1 MNKERWIKNRPEFER
16 PREKLLKF
24 GSKDLSN
31 SELLA
36 IFLRIGVKDKSA
48 IQLAAEILEKF
59 GGIRG
64 LCTAEIEDLL
74 NIKGLGVAKVAQLK
88 ATLELAERYLKEDV
102 KQKSIVESSK
112 EVLNY
117 LHHSMQDLDHELM
130 KVILLDGQN
139 QIINIVDM
147 FRGSISSSS
156 VYPREII
163 KLALKYSALAI
174 VIVHNHPSGISKP
187 SEGDKKLTKEIIFA
201 CISAGIKVHDHII
214 IGNKKYF
221 SFADEGFIDAYEKEY
236 ERRTKL

>member
-1 MNKERWIKNRPEFER
+1 MNKERWIVNRPEYER

-24 GSKDLSN
+24 GSKSLSN

-36 IFLRIGVKDKSA
+36 IFLRTGVKDKSA
-48 IQLAAEILEKF
+48 IQLAAELLENF

-130 KVILLDGQN
+130 KVILLNGQN
-139 QIINIVDM
+139 QIINIVDL

-174 VIVHNHPSGISKP
+174 VVVHNHPSGISKP

-214 IGNKKYF
+214 IGNKKHY
-221 SFADEGFIDAYEKEY
+221 SFADEGIIEIYEKEY
-236 ERRTKL
+236 ERRIKL